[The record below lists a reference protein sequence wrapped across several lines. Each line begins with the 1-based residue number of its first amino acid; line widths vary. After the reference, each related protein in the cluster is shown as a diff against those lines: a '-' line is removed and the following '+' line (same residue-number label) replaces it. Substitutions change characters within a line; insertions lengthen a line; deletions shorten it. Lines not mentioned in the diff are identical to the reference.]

1 MIEAV
6 AGVEFG
12 AAWDFAPASAEVVNT
27 LRGEYR
33 TSAFL
38 PAIPPTPVGEGD
50 SVFQTFFSAG
60 VGPAPVRLQLTSA
73 DNVWVAQLQ
82 ADRLTVNWRR
92 VDEGTVY
99 PGYGEMQR
107 RLEQLLAA
115 VTAQIPGG
123 ALRPT
128 TLEYTYVNGINRPA
142 PEVFRL
148 LNPDVFGDPDL
159 EGVEVR
165 FQVSVP
171 NPSGRVALSVE
182 PRLEGGQRGSVLTVV
197 SNYFVAGAV
206 DMHHLLQLVDS
217 AHVQARHAFAWI
229 TTDAARFAW
238 GESQHDND

>member
-12 AAWDFAPASAEVVNT
+12 AAWDFAPASAAVVSS
-27 LRGEYR
+27 LRHDYS

-50 SVFQTFFSAG
+50 SVFQTFFTAG
-60 VGPAPVRLQLTSA
+60 VGPAPVRLQLTSP

-92 VDEGTVY
+92 LDERSAY

-107 RLEQLLAA
+107 RLEQLLLA
-115 VTAQIPGG
+115 VTAAVPGG
-123 ALRPT
+123 TLRPT

-148 LNPDVFGDPDL
+148 LDPAVFRDPDL

-165 FQVSVP
+165 FQVNIP
-171 NPSGRVALSVE
+171 NSSGRVAVSVE
-182 PRLEGGQRGSVLTVV
+182 PRVEAGQRGSVLTVV
-197 SNYFVAGAV
+197 SNHFVTEAV
-206 DMHHLLQLVDS
+206 SMHHLLELVDR

-229 TTDAARFAW
+229 TTDAARAAW
-238 GESQHDND
+238 GESHNDDD